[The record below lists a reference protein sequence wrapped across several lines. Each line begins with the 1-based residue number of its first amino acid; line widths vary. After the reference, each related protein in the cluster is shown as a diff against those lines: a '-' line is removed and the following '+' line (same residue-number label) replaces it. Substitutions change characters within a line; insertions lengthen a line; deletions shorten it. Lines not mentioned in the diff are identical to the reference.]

1 MSLERLRKL
10 NSFPVHSVS
19 DPGFSCYGKV
29 VESPDVPEVLAWLS
43 ANTEIP
49 EAGIYVPT
57 CSELE
62 SLPLRAKAAAELFGY
77 MDIQLGYC
85 NGRTTG
91 LDALEYHKSPE
102 YTAADADVVLFLSS
116 SLKMRDGR
124 LPREA
129 IEAFFL
135 PAGLP
140 VELYPFTMHFAP
152 CAAGPAGYHSFVA
165 LPKGTNCP
173 IEAVRTLDLSPE
185 VSFLFSKNKWLV
197 AHPSCGR
204 LLGRGAIPG
213 LEGDRIELRY

>member
-1 MSLERLRKL
+1 MSLESLRKL
-10 NSFPVHSVS
+10 NSYPISSVLDPAFS
-19 DPGFSCYGKV
+19 DYGKV
-29 VESPDVPEVLAWLS
+29 VESPDVQESLAWLS

-62 SLPLRAKAAAELFGY
+62 SLPLRAKVAAELFGY
-77 MDIQLGYC
+77 MEIQLGYC
-85 NGRTTG
+85 NGRTAG

-116 SLKMRDGR
+116 SLKMRGGR

-140 VELYPFTMHFAP
+140 VELYPLTMHFAP
-152 CAAGPAGYHSFVA
+152 CATRPTGYRSFVA

-173 IEAVRTLDLSPE
+173 IEAVRTPDPSPE
-185 VSFLFSKNKWLV
+185 AGLLFSKNKWLV

-204 LLGRGAIPG
+204 LLGRGVKPG
-213 LEGDRIELRY
+213 LEGERIELRY